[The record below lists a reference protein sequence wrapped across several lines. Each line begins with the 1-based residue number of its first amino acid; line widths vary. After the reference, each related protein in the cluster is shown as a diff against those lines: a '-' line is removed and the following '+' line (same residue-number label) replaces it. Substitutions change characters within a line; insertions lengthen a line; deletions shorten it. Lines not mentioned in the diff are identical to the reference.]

1 MFNTLPQVTC
11 KKAEARQGKV
21 YVGKFPPGEALS
33 KEDLQAH
40 FEPVHD
46 QWHPHIW
53 NQESDAQGADGQARA
68 TEAREGAGVTT
79 IPTATEA
86 MVEDTATPTEDMEV
100 TGVDGVLAT
109 VVELVAALG
118 GHQGN
123 LNIPFCSKN
132 IS

>member
-79 IPTATEA
+79 IPTAT
-86 MVEDTATPTEDMEV
+86 VEDTATPTEDMEV